1 MLRLFPYLTAATVAA
16 TSIGIVPPQRLSPVI
31 AASRPSKKTAAPKA
45 AVPKMTVI
53 VPAKLPLSPHENAG
67 IEWWYV
73 NSHVTTESKRH
84 LAIVGAFFRFG
95 NGHNILNPAASQSRG
110 HYLIY
115 SVTDL
120 DAKSQRSYSIADSN
134 MVAMLKQV
142 APFLAAM
149 NPSDA
154 QAKALVAALN
164 DGRLPSPHQQM
175 ETPATITGS
184 PFRIAYDRD
193 DTFETVGDSGRVFDV
208 NLQGQPDHIKLHLTA
223 SKPVMAVGGNGETG
237 LTKPTDMYY
246 FSHTRCDVSGSIDT
260 GSGEENI
267 AKGQGWIDHQ
277 WGSSWVA
284 QNDGW
289 DWWGT
294 QLTDGTDIL
303 LFRQRSLATGKTF
316 FPLATIMDKS
326 GHVTVTKNIQFEP
339 DRKSL
344 WKSPTTGIRY
354 PLSWTI
360 TFPDQH
366 LRLLISA
373 AVKAQEI
380 PILGPGSAIWEGS
393 CTVYGLQN
401 ARWRDLSA
409 DAQADMAASL
419 AKDPSKRAAFITSA
433 KKKNLL
439 VTRGING
446 VAYMELVGYNSAAV
460 KANPLAK

>member
-1 MLRLFPYLTAATVAA
+1 MLRIFPYLPAAFA
-16 TSIGIVPPQRLSPVI
+16 
-31 AASRPSKKTAAPKA
+31 AASLITVIPSMRAYPAAAA
-45 AVPKMTVI
+45 AVPAAKPAAASKTTI
-53 VPAKLPLSPHENAG
+53 SAPAKLPVAPHENAS

-73 NSHVTTESKRH
+73 NAHVTTEKHRH
-84 LAIVGAFFRFG
+84 LALVGAFFRFG
-95 NGHNILNPAASQSRG
+95 NGHSILDPSTAQPRG

-115 SVTDL
+115 AVTDL
-120 DAKSQRSYSIADSN
+120 DARTQRSYSIADAN
-134 MVAMLKQV
+134 MVSMLKQI

-175 ETPATITGS
+175 ETPAEIESS
-184 PFRIAYDRD
+184 PFRLAYDGD
-193 DTFETVGDSGRVFDV
+193 DTLEAAGSTGKVFDLH
-208 NLQGQPDHIKLHLTA
+208 LQGQPDRVTLRLTA
-223 SKPVMAVGGNGETG
+223 VKPVMAVGGKGETG

-246 FSHTRCDVSGSIDT
+246 FSQSRCDVTGTMDT
-260 GSGEENI
+260 GAGDE
-267 AKGQGWIDHQ
+267 AVLKGQGWIDHQ

-303 LFRQRSLATGKTF
+303 FMRQRSLATGRTF

-344 WKSPTTGIRY
+344 WKSPVTGIRY
-354 PLSWTI
+354 PLSWTV

-366 LRLLISA
+366 LRLRISA
-373 AVKAQEI
+373 AVKSQEI

-393 CTVYGLQN
+393 CAVYGLQN
-401 ARWRDLSA
+401 ARWRDLPA
-409 DAQADMAASL
+409 DARADMAASL
-419 AKDPSKRAAFITSA
+419 ATDPSKRAAFSA
-433 KKKNLL
+433 SAYKKNLL
-439 VTRGING
+439 VTRGVNG

-460 KANPLAK
+460 KADPLANR